1 MTDYVSILTCF
12 SETAAP
18 TNEDEDLNTEEK
30 KEVEETVEDLLSM
43 KNQEMLKK
51 NLVNIVTENLRN
63 KKKVKILESDLA
75 DRKEN
80 ISFLIDCDGQDGQEE
95 DSHQSHQS
103 HQSQQRVYSDFTV
116 LGETS
121 EPESP
126 AASKG
131 GSCFNC
137 DGSHIVSEC
146 AQPRD
151 EDKIARRRSEMKGSK
166 GPTSARYHLEGGQK
180 FDHLQPGLPSD
191 KLREALGL
199 RSDELPRYI
208 YDMRELGYPPGWLVA
223 ARVTN
228 SGLALYHTGD
238 TKMDTGEEGEVEAGP
253 EKYDIDKLV
262 TWPGFNAEL
271 PRKFRDDS
279 SWYNVRP
286 LSSQQNISHFAKKLK
301 AEKQTR
307 YVKGDMLDVSTENIN
322 HVDMAVSGEEGD
334 DNEDT
339 AKVQIVTTPAK
350 ERVKATDP
358 GRD

>member
-103 HQSQQRVYSDFTV
+103 QQRVYSDFTV

-137 DGSHIVSEC
+137 DGSHIVSDC
-146 AQPRD
+146 TQPRD

-238 TKMDTGEEGEVEAGP
+238 TKMDTGEEGEVESGP
-253 EKYDIDKLV
+253 RSTTLTSWSHGRALTPNCRESSETIPPGTTSDLCPLNRTFLTLPRNSKQRNRPDTSRETCRTCPRRTSTMS
-262 TWPGFNAEL
+262 TWPCL
-271 PRKFRDDS
+271 
-279 SWYNVRP
+279 VRRGTIMRIQRR
-286 LSSQQNISHFAKKLK
+286 SK
-301 AEKQTR
+301 
-307 YVKGDMLDVSTENIN
+307 
-322 HVDMAVSGEEGD
+322 
-334 DNEDT
+334 
-339 AKVQIVTTPAK
+339 
-350 ERVKATDP
+350 
-358 GRD
+358 